1 MILNIRKV
9 FALVLKNELIQDKQ
23 LKELIPMKDEILDQ
37 PINDEARELMRQKQ
51 ELLEINEAKNN
62 QMIAIIQHLRLLVRD
77 VNIDAPLKPDS
88 R

>member
-1 MILNIRKV
+1 M
-9 FALVLKNELIQDKQ
+9 
-23 LKELIPMKDEILDQ
+23 KEEIPEE

-77 VNIDAPLKPDS
+77 VNIDAPLKPDA